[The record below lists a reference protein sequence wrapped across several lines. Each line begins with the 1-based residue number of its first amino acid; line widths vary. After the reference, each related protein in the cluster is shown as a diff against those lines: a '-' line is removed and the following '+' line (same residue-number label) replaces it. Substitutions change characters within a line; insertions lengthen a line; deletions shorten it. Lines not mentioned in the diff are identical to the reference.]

1 MPILDSSALAERFHE
16 EATRALVRRV
26 DVKTSLTPNDTQ
38 RTTLIIAG
46 VYVIAIGLLWCVQI
60 HLHAALWRELTLLS
74 CTPSVLQAHS
84 ILELDKLLTVGFHE
98 MSHAFAGVL
107 TCAKIHSIELDPDE
121 GGATRMSGGISMI
134 TLPAGYIG
142 SCFIGA
148 CLIACG
154 FDTNASKV
162 ACIVLAVF
170 FLVTLWWARKN
181 WLTWALIAGMTGLI
195 VLFWFVAGGVALRY
209 FGGLKVLF
217 MGVMNCMYALW
228 DIIDDTISRKVNTS
242 DAAVF
247 AKQFGC
253 CPAQVWGVI
262 WLLIAFVFFALGVL
276 VGIAAFKD
284 TAAEQAAASKTFLPV
299 PTI

>member
-1 MPILDSSALAERFHE
+1 MPAVIDSGLVQRFHQE
-16 EATRALVRRV
+16 VARSTTHELVRRV
-26 DVKTSLTPNDTQ
+26 DIKTSLTPNDTQ
-38 RTTLIIAG
+38 RVTLIIAG
-46 VYVIAIGLLWCVQI
+46 VYVIIIGLLWHI
-60 HLHAALWRELTLLS
+60 PFLS
-74 CTPSVLQAHS
+74 WIIYPF
-84 ILELDKLLTVGFHE
+84 KLLTVGFHE

-154 FDTNASKV
+154 FDTSASKV

-170 FLVTLWWARKN
+170 FLLTLWWARKN
-181 WLTWALIAGMTGLI
+181 WLTWVLIAGMVGLI

-209 FGGLKVLF
+209 FVLF
-217 MGVMNCMYALW
+217 VGVMNCMYALW
-228 DIIDDTISRKVNTS
+228 DIVDDTISRKVNTS
-242 DAAVF
+242 DATVF

-253 CPAQVWGVI
+253 CPPQVWGVI
-262 WLLIAFVFFALGVL
+262 WLLIAFVFFGLGVL

-284 TAAEQAAASKTFLPV
+284 TNAEQKTASEHFLPV
-299 PTI
+299 PTF

>member
-1 MPILDSSALAERFHE
+1 MPILDSRALAERFHE
-16 EATRALVRRV
+16 KATHALVRRV

-38 RTTLIIAG
+38 RTTLIVAG
-46 VYVIAIGLLWCVQI
+46 VYVIAIGLLWHI
-60 HLHAALWRELTLLS
+60 PFLS
-74 CTPSVLQAHS
+74 WIIYPF
-84 ILELDKLLTVGFHE
+84 KLLTVGFHE

-209 FGGLKVLF
+209 FVLF
-217 MGVMNCMYALW
+217 VGVMNCMYALW

-284 TAAEQAAASKTFLPV
+284 TSAEQAAASKTFLPV

>member
-46 VYVIAIGLLWCVQI
+46 VYVIAIGLLWHI
-60 HLHAALWRELTLLS
+60 PFLS
-74 CTPSVLQAHS
+74 WIIYPF
-84 ILELDKLLTVGFHE
+84 KLLTVGFHE

-209 FGGLKVLF
+209 FVLF
-217 MGVMNCMYALW
+217 MGVMNC
-228 DIIDDTISRKVNTS
+228 I